1 MLFLAVL
8 ASGNGSNLQAISHA
22 IENQELHAR
31 IQLVLSNNSQAGAL
45 SFAREQGIPAVHLST
60 KVIPQENQFIQSM
73 LSVFSEHNV
82 NFIALAGYMKLVP
95 PEVVREYRNR
105 ITNIHPALLPK
116 FGGAGMYGMRVHEAV
131 IGSGE
136 TESGATVHLVDEAYD
151 RGPIVLQRRVAVS
164 PADTPD
170 SLQKKVLQVE
180 HQLYPEA
187 LQLFAAERVVIE
199 NTTLSIL
206 PAAHSS

>member
-45 SFAREQGIPAVHLST
+45 QFARERGIPAVHLSS

-73 LSVFSEHNV
+73 LSVFSEYNV

-95 PEVVREYRNR
+95 PEVVRRYRNR
-105 ITNIHPALLPK
+105 ITNIHPALLPR
-116 FGGAGMYGMRVHEAV
+116 FGGAGMYGMHVHEAV
-131 IGSGE
+131 IQSGE

-151 RGPIVLQRRVAVS
+151 RGPIVLQRRIAVL
-164 PADTPD
+164 PTDTPD

-187 LQLFAAERVVIE
+187 LQLFAEERVVIE
-199 NTTLSIL
+199 NTTISIL